1 MARLRAVVRAI
12 DRALLDRI
20 ERASRDS
27 VGHALFTITRFD
39 SAALEVERVHSSN
52 PLAFPIGGRKQKR
65 DTEISRRILLR
76 GETLV
81 CEGDAEI
88 AAIFDDHALIQ
99 SLGLHSSI
107 NVPVLSSDG
116 SCVGVVNFLMTDD
129 RVTAARL
136 TAASAIAADT
146 DLAAALVA
154 R

>member
-1 MARLRAVVRAI
+1 MRAI

-39 SAALEVERVHSSN
+39 PATLEVERVHSSN
-52 PLAFPIGGRKQKR
+52 PSTYPIGGRKQKR
-65 DTEISRRILLR
+65 DTEFSRRILLR
-76 GETLV
+76 GETVV
-81 CEGDAEI
+81 CEGDAGI
-88 AAIFDDHALIQ
+88 AALFDDHALIR

-129 RVTAARL
+129 HVTAARL
-136 TAASAIAADT
+136 TAASAIAANA
-146 DLAAALVA
+146 DLAAALIA